1 MSELLLSLVVGFV
14 GLGGILFG
22 YGILGWVKYDKKR
35 STTTNPMMER
45 WATEK

>member
-22 YGILGWVKYDKKR
+22 YGILGWVKYDKK

-45 WATEK
+45 RATEK